1 MNSCTI
7 GEQNQYQISKQSQQ
21 QNKQE
26 DLMNQG
32 ILCLHKGAKASTREE
47 LDLIPVPP
55 ETETYQPVSHYG
67 LANKL
72 ITISRDILTG
82 YTLSKESYGIAREG
96 QQLFGVLQFQNT
108 ADDIGLAIGFRNSY
122 DKSMS
127 VGLACG
133 ASVFVCDNLAFS
145 GSITIMRKHTKF
157 VWDELEEKAILTC
170 YRAQHNYKEILND
183 VDKFK
188 ALPFSTDEGF
198 SHMGVLYGKDI
209 IGPRQMAVA
218 KTQWL
223 SPKYPDFKPL
233 NAWSL
238 YNAITESLKTSPPQ
252 EIMEN
257 HIQLHDYFKNFV
269 LNS

>member
-1 MNSCTI
+1 
-7 GEQNQYQISKQSQQ
+7 
-21 QNKQE
+21 
-26 DLMNQG
+26 MNQSML
-32 ILCLHKGAKASTREE
+32 ILHSGAKAITRDE

-55 ETETYQPVSHYG
+55 ETETYTPVSHYG

-72 ITISRDILTG
+72 LTISRNILTG
-82 YTLSKESYGIAREG
+82 FTLSKESYGIAKDG
-96 QQLFGVLQFQNT
+96 KQLFGVLQFSNT

-145 GSITIMRKHTKF
+145 GNITIMRKHTKF
-157 VWDELEEKAILTC
+157 VWKELEDKAVVTC
-170 YRAQHNYKEILND
+170 YGAQHNYKEILDD
-183 VDKFK
+183 VEKFK
-188 ALPFSTDEGF
+188 ALPFDTDMGF

-209 IGPRQMAVA
+209 ISPRQMAVA
-218 KTQWL
+218 KDQWL
-223 SPKYPDFKPL
+223 KPKYPDFEPR

-252 EIMEN
+252 EIMER